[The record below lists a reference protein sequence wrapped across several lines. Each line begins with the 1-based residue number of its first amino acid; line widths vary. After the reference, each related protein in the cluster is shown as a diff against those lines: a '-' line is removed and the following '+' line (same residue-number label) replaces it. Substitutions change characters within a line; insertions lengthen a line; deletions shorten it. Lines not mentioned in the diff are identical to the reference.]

1 MSNDLRKHVFLV
13 DDEPDTCQ
21 IVSQILGDLGLRVT
35 CFSSGRDCLKQL
47 RAEPCNLLIT
57 DLKMSDMDGLELLG
71 KAKRML
77 PLLPVLVMTAYSDVP
92 TAVECLHM
100 GASEFIEKPVE
111 IGELRSTVTSLL
123 AREYRPNLPQ
133 PQPQPLTKTESKIL
147 AMILDGK
154 GNKEIAHAMSRSL
167 RTIEDHRS
175 HIMKKLG
182 VDNMIDLVKHFAV
195 VRIPLRV
202 PKKLKE

>member
-13 DDEPDTCQ
+13 DDEPDTRQ
-21 IVSQILGDLGLRVT
+21 IVSQILGDLGLRIS
-35 CFSSGRDCLKQL
+35 CFPSGQNCLKQL
-47 RAEPCNLLIT
+47 RAEACDLLIT
-57 DLKMSDMDGLELLG
+57 DLKMLDMDGMELLR

-77 PLLPVLVMTAYSDVP
+77 PLLPVLVMTGYGDVP

-111 IGELRSTVTSLL
+111 IGHLRSTVTSLL
-123 AREYRPNLPQ
+123 ARECRPKLAQ
-133 PQPQPLTKTESKIL
+133 AQPLTKTESKIL

-154 GNKEIAHAMSRSL
+154 GNKKIAHAMSRSM

-182 VDNMIDLVKHFAV
+182 VDNMIDLVKRFSV
-195 VRIPLRV
+195 VNLPDLSQDND
-202 PKKLKE
+202 

>member
-133 PQPQPLTKTESKIL
+133 PQPLTKTESKIL

-167 RTIEDHRS
+167 RTIEEPCPARC
-175 HIMKKLG
+175 
-182 VDNMIDLVKHFAV
+182 
-195 VRIPLRV
+195 VR
-202 PKKLKE
+202 